1 MTIYMIS
8 YGEDMINEEYG
19 YFSSEE
25 SAERYVRNL
34 DAEKLSRYRDAIKTY
49 EAKLKRWQRKTDK
62 ANKLGFSNPDWR
74 PSPPLE
80 PTWNEVVP
88 VQPNEEI

>member
-34 DAEKLSRYRDAIKTY
+34 DAEKHLHLDERHRTTKD
-49 EAKLKRWQRKTDK
+49 
-62 ANKLGFSNPDWR
+62 PR
-74 PSPPLE
+74 PASAGRGLPCRV
-80 PTWNEVVP
+80 TGGAGGQV
-88 VQPNEEI
+88 

>member
-8 YGEDMINEEYG
+8 YGEDMIHEEHG

-34 DAEKLSRYRDAIKTY
+34 DAEKLSRYRDATKTY
-49 EAKLKRWQRKTDK
+49 EAKLKRWQRKTHK

-74 PSPPLE
+74 PYPPLE
-80 PTWNEVVP
+80 PTWHEVIP
-88 VQPNEEI
+88 VQRGEEI

>member
-34 DAEKLSRYRDAIKTY
+34 EAEKLSSYRDATKTY
-49 EAKLKRWQRKTDK
+49 EAKLKRGQRKTDK

-80 PTWNEVVP
+80 PTWHGVIP
-88 VQPNEEI
+88 VHLGEEI

>member
-1 MTIYMIS
+1 MSRAIVYAEWWWTCDYCGAIC
-8 YGEDMINEEYG
+8 EEPYD
-19 YFSSEE
+19 SEPE
-25 SAERYVRNL
+25 ALLASDEH
-34 DAEKLSRYRDAIKTY
+34 ECET
-49 EAKLKRWQRKTDK
+49 EAKLKRWQRKTHK

-80 PTWNEVVP
+80 PTWHEVIP

>member
-19 YFSSEE
+19 YFSSKE

-34 DAEKLSRYRDAIKTY
+34 DAEKLSRYMEATKTY

-80 PTWNEVVP
+80 PTWHGVIP
-88 VQPNEEI
+88 GHLGEEI